1 MPIADRQPAAS
12 APADTSDHQRSFRV
26 HVFTLVAVAYGKL
39 DAKSH
44 QRSDEDTIT
53 QRLQEQIEGFVVA
66 SDAPRWAI
74 HFWATDQ
81 RKDSSSGAT
90 GKGRPVL
97 DLSIGRT
104 QRGPRP
110 HFTFEAKR
118 LYERSGE
125 QEYLGSE
132 GLGAYVDGTYRRE
145 DDEAGMLGYV
155 QRDSAKDWAARIEQ
169 EMKAKA
175 ASLAVCP
182 GGGWQAVSVVADL
195 PHTYLSRHERRAVGS
210 WITMYHVLLVFC

>member
-53 QRLQEQIEGFVVA
+53 QRLTEAIDAYVEEGN
-66 SDAPRWAI
+66 APRWAI

-81 RKDSSSGAT
+81 RKDGSSGAT

-110 HFTFEAKR
+110 RFTFEAKR
-118 LYERSGE
+118 LYDRSGE
-125 QEYLGSE
+125 RQYLGSE

-155 QRDSAKDWAARIEQ
+155 QRDSPSNWAARIEQ
-169 EMKAKA
+169 EMKSKA

-182 GGGWQAVSVVADL
+182 GGGWQAVSIVADL
-195 PHTYLSRHERRAVGS
+195 PHSYLSRHDRRAVGRR
-210 WITMYHVLLVFC
+210 ITMYHVLLAFC